1 MYPTPIRLFS
11 LIALVSLNACSPQS
25 DNTATTS
32 STSNSPAV
40 APTIK
45 PMHSSWDV
53 DNDGIND
60 CEKEGSCDHSIDYTQ
75 PRPANTPS
83 CNQIAE
89 GSIEQLVC
97 TTPELATLDK
107 HLNDIYSAASAKAVN
122 EQATLLN
129 TEQHGWIK
137 GRDDCWKADDKKL
150 CVKTEYERR
159 ISELQAVYQL
169 VEHIGPIR
177 FECNSSPIN
186 ELTVTFYQSDIP
198 TLIAKY
204 GDSES
209 LMYSAVAASGAK
221 YLGRN
226 ESFWE
231 HQGEA
236 RVVWGYNTPEFVCK
250 KAE

>member
-1 MYPTPIRLFS
+1 MHTKSTLLFT
-11 LIALVSLNACSPQS
+11 LVALGSLNACSPPS
-25 DNTATTS
+25 DNTTTS
-32 STSNSPAV
+32 TTPPAAV
-40 APTIK
+40 EPATK
-45 PMHSSWDV
+45 KMHSSWDV
-53 DNDGIND
+53 DNDGMND
-60 CEKEGSCDHSIDYTQ
+60 CEKDGSCDHNIDYTQ
-75 PRPANTPS
+75 PRPTNTSS
-83 CNQIAE
+83 CNHAE

-97 TTPELATLDK
+97 TTPELAALEN
-107 HLNDIYSAASAKAVN
+107 HLTTVYSAASNKAVN
-122 EQATLLN
+122 EQATLLKA
-129 TEQHGWIK
+129 EQHGWLK

-169 VEHIGPIR
+169 VEHNGPIH
-177 FECNSSPIN
+177 FDCSGSPIKQ
-186 ELTVTFYQSDIP
+186 LTVTFYQSDIP
-198 TLIAKY
+198 TLIANY

-209 LMYSAVAASGAK
+209 LMYSAIAASGAK
-221 YLGRN
+221 YEGRN

>member
-1 MYPTPIRLFS
+1 MHTKSTLFF
-11 LIALVSLNACSPQS
+11 ALVALGSLNACSPQS
-25 DNTATTS
+25 DITTS
-32 STSNSPAV
+32 TTMSSAAAMEPAG
-40 APTIK
+40 K
-45 PMHSSWDV
+45 QMHSSWDV

-60 CEKEGSCDHSIDYTQ
+60 CEKDGSCDHSIDYTQ
-75 PRPANTPS
+75 PRPAHNPS
-83 CNQIAE
+83 CNQAE
-89 GSIEQLVC
+89 GSIGQLVC
-97 TTPELATLDK
+97 TTPELAALDN
-107 HLNDIYSAASAKAVN
+107 HLADIYSAARNKAVN
-122 EQATLLN
+122 EQAPRLN
-129 TEQHGWIK
+129 AEQHGWLK
-137 GRDDCWKADDKKL
+137 GRDDCWKADNKKL

-169 VEHIGPIR
+169 VEHNGPIH
-177 FECNSSPIN
+177 FECNGSSIKQ
-186 ELTVTFYQSDIP
+186 LTATFYQSDTP

-221 YLGRN
+221 YVGRN

>member
-1 MYPTPIRLFS
+1 MHTKSTLLFT
-11 LIALVSLNACSPQS
+11 LVALGSLNACSPQS
-25 DNTATTS
+25 DTTTSTTTS
-32 STSNSPAV
+32 SPA
-40 APTIK
+40 AIETAAK
-45 PMHSSWDV
+45 HMHSSWDV

-83 CNQIAE
+83 CNHAE

-97 TTPELATLDK
+97 TTPELATLDN
-107 HLNDIYSAASAKAVN
+107 HLTEIYSAASNKAIN
-122 EQATLLN
+122 EQAPRLKA
-129 TEQHGWIK
+129 EQHGWLK
-137 GRDDCWKADDKKL
+137 GRDECWKADDKKL
-150 CVKTEYERR
+150 CVKAEYERR

-169 VEHIGPIR
+169 VERIGPIH
-177 FECNSSPIN
+177 FDCNSSPLN
-186 ELTVTFYQSDIP
+186 QLTVTFYQSDIP
-198 TLIAKY
+198 TLIANY
-204 GDSES
+204 GDSDS
-209 LMYSAVAASGAK
+209 LMYSVVAASGAK
-221 YLGRN
+221 YEGRN